1 MRRSG
6 SLSITALLMLVSSF
20 ASAATTSMAPTPEL
34 RQTLVPTGKLRVGLN
49 LRRSF
54 LVRRDAATGEVTGMA
69 MDLSRLLAERLN
81 VAVEPV
87 LYPDVDPLVQGAR
100 AGAWDIAFLGIDP
113 ARYDVMEF
121 TAPYIEVDNTYLV
134 PMNSSIHTLADAD
147 RSGVRIG
154 TGLESTTGLFLSHTI
169 KHAQLVNGNA
179 TELLTT
185 GKADIY
191 AASRNLLLTVQERL
205 SGYRLLDEGF
215 DPVRHAIALPR
226 GRGSGLAFVASFVED
241 IKASGLVAAA
251 IARYS
256 MKGINVAPAAT
267 R

>member
-1 MRRSG
+1 MRRSR
-6 SLSITALLMLVSSF
+6 SLLIAALSLLMSSF
-20 ASAATTSMAPTPEL
+20 ASAASTSMAPASDL
-34 RQTLVPTGKLRVGLN
+34 RQALAPTGKLRVALN

-54 LVRRDAATGEVTGMA
+54 LVNRDAATGEVTGMA
-69 MDLSRLLAERLN
+69 MDIGRMLGERLN
-81 VAVEPV
+81 VKVEPI
-87 LYPDVDPLVQGAR
+87 LYQEVGPLVAGAR

-113 ARYDVMEF
+113 ARFDDVEF
-121 TAPYIEVDNTYLV
+121 TAPYIEVDNTYIV
-134 PMNSSIHTLADAD
+134 PVNSRIHSLADAD

-154 TGLESTTGLFLSHTI
+154 VGPESATALSLSCSR

-179 TELLTT
+179 AELLSN

-191 AASRNLLLTVQERL
+191 AASRNALLTLQERL

-226 GRGSGLAFVASFVED
+226 GKESALAFVAGFVED
-241 IKASGLVAAA
+241 IKASGVVAAA